1 MAHGNQQVTSEDQKV
16 TKAKMVQTE
25 PMELP
30 ERLGQP
36 EQQVVMEETEKIS

>member
-1 MAHGNQQVTSEDQKV
+1 MVQTELMVMMEQ
-16 TKAKMVQTE
+16 MVQTE

-36 EQQVVMEETEKIS
+36 EQQVVMDETEKMDNHQLLR

>member
-1 MAHGNQQVTSEDQKV
+1 MVQTELMVVMEQ
-16 TKAKMVQTE
+16 MVQTE

-36 EQQVVMEETEKIS
+36 EQQVVMDATEKMDNHQLLR